1 MKEMKNNRLT
11 DKEWE
16 ELASV
21 FSGENDGNSP
31 LGKDDRDIL
40 EAGIKW
46 KELGMMEN
54 DGNIDV
60 NKAWNSVSARIKE
73 ADGESRQ
80 TIPASRML
88 RTGFLRIAAAALLVL
103 AIGSIT
109 VWLTRPGLLS
119 GEKTYTA
126 GADERNLQVK
136 LPDGSSIFL
145 NRNSEL
151 RYKNDFGDES
161 RNVKLRGEAFFNITA
176 DASKPFR
183 IDAGKAVVEVVGT
196 SFSVLTENS
205 GSEVEVFVKTGKV
218 VVEDKAGSQSL
229 ILEPGYIGTIG
240 SEKSARILNN
250 DPNYLAWNTGNL
262 LYKGEKLEVV
272 FRDLKK
278 VYNMQIVAED
288 SSILEYPW
296 NSSIDYQPQDN
307 IIRMI
312 CLSFNLGY
320 SKDGDVYRLSK
331 K

>member
-1 MKEMKNNRLT
+1 MKEMKNNKLT
-11 DKEWE
+11 DKDWE

-21 FSGENDGNSP
+21 FSGENDIKTP
-31 LGKDDRDIL
+31 LGTDDGDIL
-40 EAGIKW
+40 ETGIKW
-46 KELGMMEN
+46 KELGKMEN

-73 ADGESRQ
+73 ADGEWRK

-88 RTGFLRIAAAALLVL
+88 STGFLRIAAAALLVL
-103 AIGSIT
+103 AIGSIAL
-109 VWLTRPGLLS
+109 WMTRPGLLT

-151 RYKNDFGDES
+151 RYRNDFGKKN
-161 RNVKLRGEAFFNITA
+161 RNVELSGEAFFDITA

-229 ILEPGYIGTIG
+229 VIEPGYIGTIN
-240 SEKSARILNN
+240 SEKSAKTINN

-262 LYKGEKLEVV
+262 IYKAEKLEVV

-278 VYNMQIVAED
+278 VYNMEIVAD
-288 SSILEYPW
+288 DTSILQYPW
-296 NSSIDYQPQDN
+296 HSSIDYQPKDD

-312 CLSFNLGY
+312 CLSFNLSY
-320 SKDGDVYRLSK
+320 SKDGEVYHLSK

>member
-1 MKEMKNNRLT
+1 MKEMKNNKLT

-21 FSGENDGNSP
+21 FSGENDIDNP
-31 LGKDDRDIL
+31 LATEEGDIL
-40 EAGIKW
+40 ATGIKW
-46 KELGMMEN
+46 RELGTMGN
-54 DGNIDV
+54 DEKIDV
-60 NKAWNSVSARIKE
+60 NRAWDFVSARIKE
-73 ADGESRQ
+73 TDGVSQRS
-80 TIPASRML
+80 IPAFRML
-88 RTGFLRIAAAALLVL
+88 STWFARIAAAALLVL
-103 AIGSIT
+103 ALGIIAILINRTAS
-109 VWLTRPGLLS
+109 LS
-119 GEKTYTA
+119 GIQTYTA
-126 GADERNLQVK
+126 GANERNVQVK

-151 RYKNDFGDES
+151 RYKGDFGKKDRSVE
-161 RNVKLRGEAFFNITA
+161 LRGEAFFDIA
-176 DASKPFR
+176 DDTSKPFR
-183 IDAGKAVVEVVGT
+183 IDAGKAVIEVVGT
-196 SFSVLTENS
+196 SFNVLTENS

-218 VVEDKAGSQSL
+218 VIEDKSGSQSL
-229 ILEPGYIGTIG
+229 LLEPGYIGTIN
-240 SEKSARILNN
+240 SEQSAKIVNN

-278 VYNMQIVAED
+278 VYNMNVVAED
-288 SSILEYPW
+288 PSILQYPW
-296 NSSIDYQPQDN
+296 SSSIDYQPPDN

>member
-1 MKEMKNNRLT
+1 MKEMKNNKLT

-21 FSGENDGNSP
+21 FSGENDTNMP
-31 LGKDDRDIL
+31 LLTDDKDIL
-40 EAGIKW
+40 ESGIKW
-46 KELGMMEN
+46 KELGKMEN
-54 DGNIDV
+54 DEEIDV

-73 ADGESRQ
+73 TDGELQQ
-80 TIPASRML
+80 TIPVSRML
-88 RTGFLRIAAAALLVL
+88 RTGFFRIAAAALLVL
-103 AIGSIT
+103 AIGSIAIL
-109 VWLTRPGLLS
+109 VNRPESLTGD
-119 GEKTYTA
+119 KTYTA
-126 GADERNLQVK
+126 GADERNVQVK

-151 RYKNDFGDES
+151 RYNDDFGKQG
-161 RNVKLRGEAFFNITA
+161 RNVELRGEAFFDITA

-205 GSEVEVFVKTGKV
+205 GSDVEVFVKTGKV
-218 VVEDKAGSQSL
+218 VVADTTGNQSL
-229 ILEPGYIGTIG
+229 VLEPGYIGTIN
-240 SEKSARILNN
+240 SEKSAKTINN

-272 FRDLKK
+272 IRDLKK

-288 SSILEYPW
+288 PSILEYPW

-312 CLSFNLGY
+312 CLSFNLSY